1 MNSYFNKK
9 LYNMYTFLNGFKPI
23 TQARKLNDNIDS
35 LLKDPFWDEFENF
48 YTKPSKGWHCLKDD
62 KNWILELAIPGLTKE
77 DLKVKMI
84 KGELS
89 ISSINEDNVW
99 LGAFDKRFTLPQDID
114 TKKIKAKVEN
124 GVLTLTLTIKEDSE
138 NFIDIK

>member
-1 MNSYFNKK
+1 LFKIKK
-9 LYNMYTFLNGFKPI
+9 EKTMYTFINGFKPV
-23 TQARKLNDNIDS
+23 TQARNINENIDT

-48 YTKPSKGWHCLKDD
+48 FTKPSKGWHCIKED
-62 KNWILELAIPGLTKE
+62 KNWVLEIAIPGLTKE

-89 ISSINEDNVW
+89 IASTNEDNIW
-99 LGAFDKRFTLPQDID
+99 LGSFDKRFTLPEEIN

-124 GVLTLTLTIKEDSE
+124 GVLTLNLPIKEETE
-138 NFIDIK
+138 NFIDVK